1 MLILESV
8 ACGDLHSGIR
18 HSIFSCSCWYYEVTC
33 LSLAHQQ
40 IKFCCLMK
48 VMELSCFCGS
58 RGKSA
63 TPVRSLITRDINGSS
78 VVFVLHEDGTL
89 RLWDILH
96 RSRLLNYFL
105 PSTPEFAGQ
114 YSSSSSLHCMVLMG
128 AKGSPVI
135 YIFLNKMGVSN

>member
-8 ACGDLHSGIR
+8 ACGDLHSGMR
-18 HSIFSCSCWYYEVTC
+18 DSIFLLLLVLWGNLFKSCSSANQNLLFNESYGAVLFLW
-33 LSLAHQQ
+33 
-40 IKFCCLMK
+40 
-48 VMELSCFCGS
+48 S

-63 TPVRSLITRDINGSS
+63 TPVRSLITRQINGSS

-89 RLWDILH
+89 RLWDILN

-114 YSSSSSLHCMVLMG
+114 YSSSSSLRYVVLMG
-128 AKGSPVI
+128 AKGLPVI